1 MLVQTVSELNAVI
14 GLGVS
19 TDRVTLQGL
28 GVEPSECTGGDRVT
42 ARGAWG
48 IRDEEYVVGHL
59 ANQSE
64 EKGTVDLLVAA
75 ELARRKGAK
84 VRVVLAGPMTAT
96 FRRFW
101 NHFGSAKWVSQLGP
115 LTDAQRRDFYAGID
129 AFCMPSRTDSF
140 GLVFLEAWANGVP
153 VIGYR
158 AGGVADLIR
167 DRTDGRLVRCSDID
181 GLAESLREMGDRAQR
196 EEWGRRGRARTA
208 IEFRWEDKIA
218 IARRVLRAMPS
229 TD

>member
-1 MLVQTVSELNAVI
+1 MADPKWFQN
-14 GLGVS
+14 
-19 TDRVTLQGL
+19 R
-28 GVEPSECTGGDRVT
+28 R
-42 ARGAWG
+42 
-48 IRDEEYVVGHL
+48 
-59 ANQSE
+59 N
-64 EKGTVDLLVAA
+64 VA
-75 ELARRKGAK
+75 
-84 VRVVLAGPMTAT
+84 
-96 FRRFW
+96 
-101 NHFGSAKWVSQLGP
+101 
-115 LTDAQRRDFYAGID
+115 
-129 AFCMPSRTDSF
+129 
-140 GLVFLEAWANGVP
+140 